1 MYLYI
6 AIVSIILFV
15 TITHL
20 IDKNNVNTHKPPLT
34 MPVKGGLFALCF
46 VATAT
51 VFSLVTEEPVVI
63 DEAMRAVRDGH
74 LTYINQEIQTGF
86 PEF

>member
-6 AIVSIILFV
+6 AIVSIILFIG
-15 TITHL
+15 ITNV

-34 MPVKGGLFALCF
+34 NTVKGGLFALCF
-46 VATAT
+46 VATSV
-51 VFSLVTEEPVVI
+51 VFSLVTEEPI
-63 DEAMRAVRDGH
+63 EQGH
-74 LTYINQEIQTGF
+74 LTYINQEIDTGF

>member
-6 AIVSIILFV
+6 AIASIVLFV
-15 TITHL
+15 ALTTI

-34 MPVKGGLFALCF
+34 QMVKAGIFALCF

-51 VFSLVTEEPVVI
+51 VFSLMAEEPIVV
-63 DEAMRAVRDGH
+63 DEPGH

-86 PEF
+86 PDF